1 MKTLVGVGVGP
12 GDPELVTMKAVRV
25 LRAADVVVVPVLGG
39 VPGSGRAESIVRQ
52 YVADER
58 IKRLEFALDDTGGV
72 TPRRT
77 AAWRD
82 AAAAVV
88 AEFANGAAT
97 VAFGTLGDPN
107 LYSTFSYLAQTV
119 RGVAPDVRIETV
131 AGITAMQDLASR
143 AGISL
148 AEGTEPVTLVPLNA
162 SADVLD
168 RALAHGGTVIGYK
181 LGAKASPAASV
192 LRDRLAADG
201 RLDRAVIGARL
212 GLPGEQITPAADFL
226 APPAAP
232 PAPAAGSPVRAVD
245 SQVRTGSAVPAGSP
259 ASTASPAPPATRNIS
274 DISGYEA
281 GEWADDVEEKSL
293 AEEKGPDSGALPSTE
308 LKVSTDPSAEPT
320 VSTKSRAAEGQ
331 QGAARPPDGSMGRQG
346 SVGSVG
352 AVGKAGL
359 KTDIPYLSTL
369 IVPALRHPGTGSSLD
384 GRMNVAATRSHAGV
398 CDIDP
403 VAAEERPCGGRPGT
417 ADEKRPREVGERPRK
432 PHGRVTFVGA
442 GPGAAELL
450 TLRGAQVIA
459 DADVV
464 IWASS
469 LVHPDVL
476 KHAQHVAE
484 IVDSAVLPMEGVL
497 PYYQRAARDGLRIAR
512 IHSGDPSL
520 WGAIQEQLGQCERL
534 GLDTEIVPG
543 VSSFTAVAARIGR
556 ELTIPEIAQSVI
568 LTRLGGGKTPMPPRE
583 RVADFAR
590 HGTTMALFLSAARS
604 GQLQDE
610 LLAGG
615 YQPGTPCVVAFQV
628 TWPDELILHC
638 ELADL
643 AATIREH
650 KLWKHT
656 LVLIGPGLAA
666 ADGSRSHLYHPGH
679 FHGYRKADRNARKEL
694 RATRKTAT

>member
-1 MKTLVGVGVGP
+1 MKTLVGVGMGP

-39 VPGSGRAESIVRQ
+39 VPGTGRAESIVRQ

-72 TPRRT
+72 TPRRA

-97 VAFGTLGDPN
+97 VVFGTLGDPN

-119 RGVAPDVRIETV
+119 RGLLPDVRIETV

-162 SADVLD
+162 GADVLD
-168 RALAHGGTVIGYK
+168 GALAHGGTVIGYK
-181 LGAKASPAASV
+181 LGAKASPAPDV
-192 LRDRLAADG
+192 LHDRLTAAG
-201 RLDRAVIGARL
+201 RLDGAVIGARL
-212 GLPGEQITPAADFL
+212 GLDGEQIAPAADLLAPAATLL
-226 APPAAP
+226 APPADS
-232 PAPAAGSPVRAVD
+232 PAPAAN
-245 SQVRTGSAVPAGSP
+245 SP
-259 ASTASPAPPATRNIS
+259 ASAADSPVPAADSPAPAPPR
-274 DISGYEA
+274 
-281 GEWADDVEEKSL
+281 KS
-293 AEEKGPDSGALPSTE
+293 
-308 LKVSTDPSAEPT
+308 
-320 VSTKSRAAEGQ
+320 
-331 QGAARPPDGSMGRQG
+331 
-346 SVGSVG
+346 
-352 AVGKAGL
+352 
-359 KTDIPYLSTL
+359 DIPYLSTL
-369 IVPALRHPGTGSSLD
+369 IVPALRAAGTGSSLEP
-384 GRMNVAATRSHAGV
+384 VRSNPVVVTSMGSGAPECDIQGVGTARSGAGAGV
-398 CDIDP
+398 EARSGAGAGE
-403 VAAEERPCGGRPGT
+403 AARSGAGAGT
-417 ADEKRPREVGERPRK
+417 ADDVRRGQ
-432 PHGRVTFVGA
+432 VTFVGA
-442 GPGAAELL
+442 GPGAADLL

-476 KHAQHVAE
+476 KHARHKAE
-484 IVDSAVLPMEGVL
+484 IVDSAALPMEGVL
-497 PYYQRAARDGLRIAR
+497 PYYERAARDGLRTAR
-512 IHSGDPSL
+512 VHSGDPSL
-520 WGAIQEQLGQCERL
+520 WGAVQEQLDQCERL

-556 ELTIPEIAQSVI
+556 ELTIPEVAQSVI

-615 YQPGTPCVVAFQV
+615 YLPDTPCVVAFQV

-638 ELADL
+638 ALADL

-656 LVLIGPGLAA
+656 LVLVGPGLAA

-694 RATRKTAT
+694 RATQKTVT